1 MRGAALVGLMGVA
14 ALAAPAHATP
24 EDDLRD
30 AENSYLYGDYPRVI
44 TKLEP
49 LVEPDILLAGP
60 DDLARAYELL
70 GLSTFFLDRPK
81 DARMWFERLIRF
93 RPDMRLNPVLVPPP
107 AVSLFDD
114 VRESLADEIARMQE
128 ALRKQRKEEEERKRL
143 EQLTRVKVETQVNSR
158 LVASLPFGIG
168 QFQNDQAALGY
179 TLLATQVAAGATSIG
194 CFVAIE
200 NMRQSDGFF
209 DRSDV
214 DNVRTLQQVQLWTGG
229 AALVLMVGGVIHA
242 WLTFRDEVPLREIAL
257 PPAGQKPAR
266 LPGDGLLRWTF

>member
-14 ALAAPAHATP
+14 CLAAPAYASP

-49 LVEPDILLAGP
+49 LVEPDILLAAP

-93 RPDMRLNPVLVPPP
+93 RPDTRLNPVLVPPP

-128 ALRKQRKEEEERKRL
+128 ALRKQREEEDRKL
-143 EQLTRVKVETQVNSR
+143 QEMLGRVRVETQVNSR

-168 QFQNDQAALGY
+168 QFQNDQPALGY
-179 TLLATQVAAGATSIG
+179 TLLATQVAAGAASIG

-200 NMRQSDGFF
+200 NMRQGDGYF

-214 DNVRTLQQVQLWTGG
+214 GNVRTLQQVQLWTGG

-242 WLTFRDEVPLREIAL
+242 WATFRDEVPLREVTL
-257 PPAGQKPAR
+257 PPPGQKPGA